1 MSRKTI
7 LAKILNFELIVIS
20 ANRACNGLCNLH
32 PTVYVERMLALE
44 ILERIVT
51 IGLHTDPE
59 MIQMIISNKE
69 FGYLARRNVPCPTGS
84 LHLPY
89 T

>member
-32 PTVYVERMLALE
+32 PTVERMLALE

-59 MIQMIISNKE
+59 MIQMNISNKE
-69 FGYLARRNVPCPTGS
+69 FGYLAGRNVPCPTS
-84 LHLPY
+84 SQHLPY